1 MSREAIATAPH
12 LRATPRFIW
21 SMQSSPFHDV
31 TLAAFEQGVEYQTM
45 WLLTGQRMRDA
56 RERAAK
62 AEANPRGLTDDE
74 RRELHEYAAAEAKR
88 LTDAQDG
95 LPRAMCR
102 DRPVH
107 VARFLE
113 PFFEPHERG
122 LFAPFLKNAKPY
134 RWRPTVDGTMR
145 FRETPAQS
153 RCDDGANCG
162 AHDSD
167 CWHATYGYGAPLP
180 PGDTRP
186 PVLGGECARCF
197 ARPPYHER
205 WCPKRK
211 ECVR

>member
-56 RERAAK
+56 RERA
-62 AEANPRGLTDDE
+62 
-74 RRELHEYAAAEAKR
+74 
-88 LTDAQDG
+88 
-95 LPRAMCR
+95 
-102 DRPVH
+102 
-107 VARFLE
+107 VA
-113 PFFEPHERG
+113 
-122 LFAPFLKNAKPY
+122 Y
-134 RWRPTVDGTMR
+134 RWYSTVDDTMR

-167 CWHATYGYGAPLP
+167 CWHATYSYGAPLP

-186 PVLGGECARCF
+186 PVLGGECARCL
-197 ARPPYHER
+197 AAPPYHER
-205 WCPKRK
+205 WCPKRM
-211 ECVR
+211 ECTR